1 MQIFLFLA
9 LFIALVAGVFAMQ
22 NSAAV
27 AITFL
32 AWKFNSSLAIV
43 LLIAVAL
50 GALFSALLSMPTNL
64 KARWT
69 IRQQRKK
76 LTDLEARLAELQ
88 TELDTARQ
96 ISTESFPLLPAAKE
110 SKPEQVVEES
120 NPVPAEE

>member
-22 NSAAV
+22 NSATV
-27 AITFL
+27 EITFL

-50 GALFSALLSMPTNL
+50 GALFSALVSMPTNL

-76 LTDLEARLAELQ
+76 LSDMETRLAELQ

-96 ISTESFPLLPAAKE
+96 ISTESIALLPPARE
-110 SKPEQVVEES
+110 EDQEKPSEE
-120 NPVPAEE
+120 NKPVLAGE